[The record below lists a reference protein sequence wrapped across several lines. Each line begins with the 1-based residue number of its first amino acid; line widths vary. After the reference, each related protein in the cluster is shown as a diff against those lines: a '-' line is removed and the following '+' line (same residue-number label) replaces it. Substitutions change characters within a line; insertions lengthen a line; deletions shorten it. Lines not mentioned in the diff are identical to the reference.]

1 MSNLSNS
8 ERKNLRTQAPP
19 LKPVVMI
26 GQLGLTEAVLSE
38 IDIALNAHELI
49 KVSIRGADKDE
60 RIKQGKVIE
69 NLLGAEVVSQI
80 GSITILS
87 VSYTHLTLPTNREV

>member
-8 ERKNLRTQAPP
+8 ERKNLRTQAHP

-26 GQLGLTEAVLSE
+26 GQLGLTESVLSE

-49 KVSIRGADKDE
+49 KVSIRGANKDE

-80 GSITILS
+80 GSITILYRP
-87 VSYTHLTLPTNREV
+87 V

>member
-1 MSNLSNS
+1 
-8 ERKNLRTQAPP
+8 
-19 LKPVVMI
+19 MI

-80 GSITILS
+80 GSITILYRP
-87 VSYTHLTLPTNREV
+87 V

>member
-1 MSNLSNS
+1 M
-8 ERKNLRTQAPP
+8 
-19 LKPVVMI
+19 V
-26 GQLGLTEAVLSE
+26 GQLGLTESVLSE

-49 KVSIRGADKDE
+49 KVSIRGANKDE

-80 GSITILS
+80 GGITILYRP
-87 VSYTHLTLPTNREV
+87 V

>member
-8 ERKNLRTQAPP
+8 ERKNLRTQAHP

-49 KVSIRGADKDE
+49 KVSIRGANKDE
-60 RIKQGKVIE
+60 RIKQGKHIE

-80 GSITILS
+80 GSITVLYRP
-87 VSYTHLTLPTNREV
+87 V

>member
-8 ERKNLRTQAPP
+8 ERKNLRTQAHP

-80 GSITILS
+80 GSITILYRP
-87 VSYTHLTLPTNREV
+87 V

>member
-8 ERKNLRTQAPP
+8 ERKNLRTQAHP

-49 KVSIRGADKDE
+49 KVSIRNANKDE
-60 RIKQGKVIE
+60 RIKQGKNIE

-80 GSITILS
+80 GSITILYRP
-87 VSYTHLTLPTNREV
+87 V

>member
-1 MSNLSNS
+1 MYRGNGVNMSNFSNS
-8 ERKNLRTQAPP
+8 ERKNLRTQAHP

-26 GQLGLTEAVLSE
+26 GQLGLTESVLSE

-49 KVSIRGADKDE
+49 KVSIRGANKDE
-60 RIKQGKVIE
+60 RIKQAKNIE

-80 GSITILS
+80 GSITILYRP
-87 VSYTHLTLPTNREV
+87 V

>member
-8 ERKNLRTQAPP
+8 ERKNLRTQAHP

-26 GQLGLTEAVLSE
+26 GKLGLTEAVLSE

-49 KVSIRGADKDE
+49 KVSIRGANKDE
-60 RIKQGKVIE
+60 RIKQGKNIE

-80 GSITILS
+80 GSITVLYRP
-87 VSYTHLTLPTNREV
+87 V

>member
-8 ERKNLRTQAPP
+8 ERKNLRTQAHP

-69 NLLGAEVVSQI
+69 NLLGAVVVSQI
-80 GSITILS
+80 GSITILYRP
-87 VSYTHLTLPTNREV
+87 V

>member
-8 ERKNLRTQAPP
+8 ERKNLRTQAHP

-49 KVSIRGADKDE
+49 KVSIRGADKKD
-60 RIKQGKVIE
+60 RIEQGKKIESQLDANVID
-69 NLLGAEVVSQI
+69 QI
-80 GSITILS
+80 GGITVLYRPTDNLS
-87 VSYTHLTLPTNREV
+87 R

>member
-1 MSNLSNS
+1 
-8 ERKNLRTQAPP
+8 
-19 LKPVVMI
+19 MI

-49 KVSIRGADKDE
+49 KVSIRGVNKDE
-60 RIKQGKVIE
+60 RIKQGKNIE

-80 GSITILS
+80 GSITILYRP
-87 VSYTHLTLPTNREV
+87 V